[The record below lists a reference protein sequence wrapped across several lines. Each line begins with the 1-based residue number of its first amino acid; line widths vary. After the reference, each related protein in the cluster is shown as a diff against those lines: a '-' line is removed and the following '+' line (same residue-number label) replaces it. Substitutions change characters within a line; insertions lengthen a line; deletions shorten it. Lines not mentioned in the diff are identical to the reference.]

1 MKRKKQ
7 RRVSLKRQI
16 EPGELQE
23 KDSTIDSGAEVEP
36 DAERKENVSRRRFLL
51 GGTGLAAAAILAGDS
66 LVEAQKKRPGS
77 GQGGGGGGQGQGGG
91 GGGGGRGGGGGG
103 GRPRVQSA
111 LNFTSSATSPPFSE
125 PKVVTPRVVDGRST
139 LNLTLDCELTSWN
152 YQCEGEI
159 AKASIPI
166 FNQDVPGPTMLV
178 DPGTTLNLV
187 LKNGLP
193 TKSGF
198 DDPCESGGMQGMS
211 KQVVSKPSETQ
222 PECFMHTNLHTH
234 GLWVSP
240 CSLNQDG
247 TTHCGPYA
255 INGTNPPLKSSSD
268 DVLLDIFPGQTNNY
282 CIALPDFHDP
292 GTYWYHSHVHGSSAY
307 QVSSGMAGAIIIRE
321 PPGEE
326 LVPADRDMVFLM
338 QEIIFNPPPPPPPA
352 PQYKNIPLV
361 YQEKSTTEGSAGF
374 LINGQCKP
382 TLQIKTGQNYR
393 WRFINGTGTPRGL
406 MKLRLIKISDN
417 PAAVVQDSDVFDQ
430 GTDPVAPGTII
441 FPVKQ
446 KWNNRNAYMHLIA
459 VDGLTFYGFSP
470 QPVQR
475 HLIAPGNRADFII
488 NIPKTAPPGG
498 IGGPGK
504 YVLVKDAFPKDGVS
518 FELQPSLDCSEANQK
533 VVNQT
538 VPASMRTNQVLA
550 YIEVQQGFTTEPIP
564 SLPKNRPLNL
574 QPIATVDRH
583 RTGANAI
590 AFQGIGG
597 GAAGGGGGAGGGNFF
612 INCKVYDP
620 QSPGIVAQL
629 NTAEEWELQNY
640 GATDFPHPF
649 HIHVNPFQIV
659 GRTIDFETDNPTLA
673 KDNPCNWIWQDTVAI
688 PATIP
693 PFSPKTCP
701 APSPTPTPRPTPT
714 PTPRPTPTPAASPT
728 PIPCPPAPTD
738 PGSVNIRTRFLV
750 YPGEYVI
757 HCHILI
763 HEDVGMMSNVTI
775 EDPTGVGIGP
785 CRSLAAP
792 TQAAVDCVNKTKPKT
807 NC

>member
-247 TTHCGPYA
+247 T
-255 INGTNPPLKSSSD
+255 
-268 DVLLDIFPGQTNNY
+268 
-282 CIALPDFHDP
+282 
-292 GTYWYHSHVHGSSAY
+292 
-307 QVSSGMAGAIIIRE
+307 
-321 PPGEE
+321 
-326 LVPADRDMVFLM
+326 
-338 QEIIFNPPPPPPPA
+338 
-352 PQYKNIPLV
+352 
-361 YQEKSTTEGSAGF
+361 
-374 LINGQCKP
+374 
-382 TLQIKTGQNYR
+382 
-393 WRFINGTGTPRGL
+393 
-406 MKLRLIKISDN
+406 
-417 PAAVVQDSDVFDQ
+417 
-430 GTDPVAPGTII
+430 
-441 FPVKQ
+441 
-446 KWNNRNAYMHLIA
+446 
-459 VDGLTFYGFSP
+459 
-470 QPVQR
+470 
-475 HLIAPGNRADFII
+475 
-488 NIPKTAPPGG
+488 
-498 IGGPGK
+498 
-504 YVLVKDAFPKDGVS
+504 
-518 FELQPSLDCSEANQK
+518 
-533 VVNQT
+533 
-538 VPASMRTNQVLA
+538 
-550 YIEVQQGFTTEPIP
+550 
-564 SLPKNRPLNL
+564 
-574 QPIATVDRH
+574 
-583 RTGANAI
+583 
-590 AFQGIGG
+590 
-597 GAAGGGGGAGGGNFF
+597 
-612 INCKVYDP
+612 
-620 QSPGIVAQL
+620 
-629 NTAEEWELQNY
+629 
-640 GATDFPHPF
+640 
-649 HIHVNPFQIV
+649 
-659 GRTIDFETDNPTLA
+659 
-673 KDNPCNWIWQDTVAI
+673 
-688 PATIP
+688 
-693 PFSPKTCP
+693 
-701 APSPTPTPRPTPT
+701 
-714 PTPRPTPTPAASPT
+714 
-728 PIPCPPAPTD
+728 
-738 PGSVNIRTRFLV
+738 
-750 YPGEYVI
+750 
-757 HCHILI
+757 
-763 HEDVGMMSNVTI
+763 
-775 EDPTGVGIGP
+775 
-785 CRSLAAP
+785 
-792 TQAAVDCVNKTKPKT
+792 
-807 NC
+807 